1 MMRKSFLLSL
11 FALAFNYAVFSQA
24 PKYSNEFLSIGVGAR
39 ALGMSNAYI
48 STCDDVTGG
57 YWNPAALLRVK
68 SDLQVGLMHASYFAN
83 IAKYDYGGIAKVID
97 SNSVA
102 GFSIIRFGVDN
113 IPNTTELIDASGN
126 VDYDRIT
133 TFSAADYAFLFSYA
147 RKMKIP
153 GLAVGGNFKI
163 IHRKVGDFGKS
174 WGFGLDAS
182 ATYQYKKWRFAAIAR
197 DVTTTF
203 NAWSYTLSQTM
214 IDVFTQTNNEIPKNS
229 IELTLP
235 KLILGSS
242 YAFNFFKKFSLVC
255 ELDLDVTFDGKRN
268 VLLGSDPVSVD
279 PHFGF
284 EAGYA
289 NTVFLRGGVGNFQ
302 YVRDFT
308 NEKSLNFQPNFG
320 IGVRIKSFYL
330 DYALTDVGNVSD
342 ALYSNIFSL
351 RFDINKNQQS
361 KKSL

>member
-1 MMRKSFLLSL
+1 MIRKNLLLTLTGLSISTL
-11 FALAFNYAVFSQA
+11 SFSQA

-39 ALGMSNAYI
+39 ALGMSNSYI

-57 YWNPAALLRVK
+57 YWNPAALLRIK

-83 IAKYDYGGIAKVID
+83 IAKYDYGAVAKVID

-147 RKMKIP
+147 RKLKIP

-174 WGFGLDAS
+174 WGFGVDAS
-182 ATYQYKKWRFAAIAR
+182 ATYQYKGWRFAAIAR

-203 NAWSYTLSQTM
+203 NAWSYTLSESM
-214 IDVFTQTNNEIPKNS
+214 IDVFTQTGNEIPQNS
-229 IELTLP
+229 IEVTLP

-242 YAFNFFKKFSLVC
+242 YGFSFLKKFTLFC
-255 ELDLDVTFDGKRN
+255 ELDLDMTFDGKRN

-289 NTVFLRGGVGNFQ
+289 KIVFLRGGIGNFQ
-302 YVRDFT
+302 YIKDFDGS
-308 NEKSLNFQPNFG
+308 KRLNTQPNFG
-320 IGVRIKSFYL
+320 IGVRIKNFYL

-351 RFDINKNQQS
+351 RFDINKNPQNR
-361 KKSL
+361 KSL